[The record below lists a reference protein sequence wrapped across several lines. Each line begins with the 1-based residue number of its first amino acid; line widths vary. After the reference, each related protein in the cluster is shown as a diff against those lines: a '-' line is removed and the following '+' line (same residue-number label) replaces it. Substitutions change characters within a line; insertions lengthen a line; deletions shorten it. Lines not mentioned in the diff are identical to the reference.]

1 MLTLERERKRK
12 GCATWEGYKNT
23 AAFFVMFD
31 FVFIKHNFRSTYG
44 KTLINS
50 GVRTH
55 ECFHTV
61 YFSVVIVFPNK
72 ITKLQS
78 LFVTQCTVILYRL
91 NLRNHDSKL
100 FNTLHFIHLR
110 CLYWMTKSGLW
121 NTLHGIS
128 V

>member
-1 MLTLERERKRK
+1 
-12 GCATWEGYKNT
+12 
-23 AAFFVMFD
+23 MFSYC
-31 FVFIKHNFRSTYG
+31 V
-44 KTLINS
+44 L
-50 GVRTH
+50 
-55 ECFHTV
+55 
-61 YFSVVIVFPNK
+61 SVVIVFPNK

-100 FNTLHFIHLR
+100 FNTVHFIHLQ
-110 CLYWMTKSGLW
+110 CLYWTTKLGLW